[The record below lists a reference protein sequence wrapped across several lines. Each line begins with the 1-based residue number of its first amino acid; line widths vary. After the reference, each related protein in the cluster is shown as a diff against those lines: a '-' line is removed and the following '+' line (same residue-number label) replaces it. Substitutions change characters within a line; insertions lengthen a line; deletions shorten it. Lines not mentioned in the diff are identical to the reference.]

1 MCSYQD
7 GWFDSFVWAEGRKNK
22 LCPSLH
28 MKPISIYYAC
38 TSFWAWYSG
47 LWSQW
52 QLWHWLQCAHPR
64 RATSII
70 SYSLVEVFFG
80 HKLPISTQVTVSQ
93 KLFFFLPLSGLFLS
107 FLCFFHGFQIFLL
120 HVCMQVHKVYMNCF
134 YADRSGVKRGRPL
147 SSDTFQMSDCNTS
160 SLKWPFIGAL
170 LDS

>member
-7 GWFDSFVWAEGRKNK
+7 GWFDSFVWTEGRKNK
-22 LCPSLH
+22 LCLSLH

-47 LWSQW
+47 LWSQR

-93 KLFFFLPLSGLFLS
+93 KLFFFLHLSGLFLS
-107 FLCFFHGFQIFLL
+107 FFILFIFPWLSDFSPACVYASAQSWHKLFLRRQI
-120 HVCMQVHKVYMNCF
+120 
-134 YADRSGVKRGRPL
+134 RSEERTSFIFWYL
-147 SSDTFQMSDCNTS
+147 SDVRLQH
-160 SLKWPFIGAL
+160 L
-170 LDS
+170 

>member
-38 TSFWAWYSG
+38 TSFRAWYSG

-93 KLFFFLPLSGLFLS
+93 KLFFFLHLSGLFLS
-107 FLCFFHGFQIFLL
+107 FFILFIFPWLSDFSPACVYASAQSWHKLFLRRQI
-120 HVCMQVHKVYMNCF
+120 
-134 YADRSGVKRGRPL
+134 RSEERTSFIFWYL
-147 SSDTFQMSDCNTS
+147 SDVRLQH
-160 SLKWPFIGAL
+160 L
-170 LDS
+170 

>member
-47 LWSQW
+47 LWSQR

-93 KLFFFLPLSGLFLS
+93 KLFFLPLSGLFLS
-107 FLCFFHGFQIFLL
+107 IFFSMAFSFFSCMCVCKCTKFTQIVSMQTDQEWREDVLYLL
-120 HVCMQVHKVYMNCF
+120 IPFRCQT
-134 YADRSGVKRGRPL
+134 ATPL
-147 SSDTFQMSDCNTS
+147 V
-160 SLKWPFIGAL
+160 
-170 LDS
+170 

>member
-47 LWSQW
+47 LWSQR

-93 KLFFFLPLSGLFLS
+93 KLFFFLHLSGLFLS
-107 FLCFFHGFQIFLL
+107 FFILFIFPWLSDFSPACVYASAQSWHKLFLRRQI
-120 HVCMQVHKVYMNCF
+120 
-134 YADRSGVKRGRPL
+134 RSEERTSFIFWYL
-147 SSDTFQMSDCNTS
+147 SDVRLQH
-160 SLKWPFIGAL
+160 L
-170 LDS
+170 